1 MVLTLL
7 EAGKVS
13 DTKNKQLERQ
23 FSAGLISRRS
33 VTGVGNHVNNSR
45 IMFLNKQ
52 ILKSLN
58 SSSFTV
64 YNVKR
69 FRESGEIFR

>member
-1 MVLTLL
+1 MVPTLL

-33 VTGVGNHVNNSR
+33 VTGVGNHVNNNVPQQTNSEVFE
-45 IMFLNKQ
+45 FLV
-52 ILKSLN
+52 IYS
-58 SSSFTV
+58 V
-64 YNVKR
+64 
-69 FRESGEIFR
+69 

>member
-1 MVLTLL
+1 MVPTLL

-33 VTGVGNHVNNSR
+33 VTEVGNHVNNSR

-58 SSSFTV
+58 SSSRI
-64 YNVKR
+64 VKIQGVWR
-69 FRESGEIFR
+69 NFQVEG